1 MNKDKRYRDR
11 MNSKGLYEVRGIWA
25 PKGKHNEI
33 KRNVCA
39 NNATWSGIVAYY
51 LGPPPDLVELEP
63 SNATTSLEN
72 ETGALTHQV
81 LWCDF
86 YPNKEEQ

>member
-33 KRNVCA
+33 KR
-39 NNATWSGIVAYY
+39 IVAYY